1 MKRKRKIILIAIL
14 FSLLFF
20 ILDALIGAT
29 YYKDLGF
36 FEVLLT
42 ATPYHDFYGRLIAFA
57 LVVIFAIIVSSY
69 VDEKP
74 GSDRQS
80 SLEKKNFSSDPMLM
94 VNVSNHIRTPLNAIQ
109 GFIELLND
117 PGINESSKKLYIN
130 HIKTSSKYL
139 LELINNVTDITLLE
153 SNAMYVDKNEF
164 MLNELM
170 TDLHT
175 RYSNII
181 REKDKRDLA
190 ILLKTNIKDDQL
202 CVYGDKKRIK
212 QVFENLL
219 ENSTT
224 FTDEGV
230 IEFGYYARDDG
241 RIDFYVKDSGAGI
254 SAERLELVFSGDR
267 KVIDNRMA
275 PFDLASLRMSI
286 SKQLVKLMGGE
297 LKANSE
303 INVGSEFR
311 FELPVA
317 IREMDNQEDI
327 EEKSSEYEKEEE
339 KTDKKQKWSDKT
351 ILIAEDVES
360 NFIYLQEILKETG
373 VNVIWA
379 ENGKI
384 AYENAINNS
393 RIDLV
398 LMDILMPEMDGY
410 EATIKIKKELP
421 HMPIIAQ
428 TAYHL
433 DENDYKDARLY
444 FDKILIKP
452 IWSHDLLAALSERF
466 N

>member
-1 MKRKRKIILIAIL
+1 MKLKRKIFLLAIL
-14 FSLLFF
+14 LSLLFF
-20 ILDALIGAT
+20 IIDALIGAT

-36 FEVLLT
+36 IEVLLT
-42 ATPYHDFYGRLIAFA
+42 ATPYHDFYSRLIAFA
-57 LVVIFAIIVSSY
+57 LVVIFALIVNAY
-69 VDEKP
+69 LDDKP
-74 GSDRQS
+74 KGSGQS
-80 SLEKKNFSSDPMLM
+80 NQEKKKFSSDPMLM

-139 LELINNVTDITLLE
+139 LELVNNVTDITLLE
-153 SNAMYVDKNEF
+153 SNSMYIDKGDF
-164 MLNELM
+164 LLNELM
-170 TDLHT
+170 ADLHT

-202 CVYGDKKRIK
+202 SVRGDKKRIK

-219 ENSTT
+219 ENATT

-230 IEFGYYARDDG
+230 IEFGYHAKQDG
-241 RIDFYVKDSGAGI
+241 KIDFFVQDSGAGI
-254 SAERLELVFSGDR
+254 SPERLEIVFSSDR
-267 KVIDNRMA
+267 KVINNRMA
-275 PFDLASLRMSI
+275 PFDLASLRMTI
-286 SKQLVKLMGGE
+286 AKQLVKLMGGE
-297 LKANSE
+297 LSATSE

-317 IREMDNQEDI
+317 IQEMDEQEEM
-327 EEKSSEYEKEEE
+327 EEKASAYEKEEE
-339 KTDKKQKWSDKT
+339 VPEKKQKWSDKT

-360 NFIYLQEILKETG
+360 NFIYLQEILKDTG
-373 VNVIWA
+373 VKVIWA

-384 AYENAINNS
+384 AYENAISNS
-393 RIDLV
+393 EIDV
-398 LMDILMPEMDGY
+398 ILMDILMPEMDGY
-410 EATIKIKKELP
+410 EATIKIKKEMP
-421 HMPIIAQ
+421 HMPVIAQ

-452 IWSHDLLAALSERF
+452 IWSHDLLAALSDRF